1 MSVSGSNKSKE
12 LIKEVDDMVNTMK
25 AAFKENLPRLE
36 WISKE
41 SLSAAES
48 KLEQMVDLIGY
59 PEFVLNSSWVDSI
72 YSGLSITEGRF
83 IECVHLRND
92 LFHNIIF
99 ILTITISTFHIAIQ
113 IPI

>member
-36 WISKE
+36 WISKG

-72 YSGLSITEGRF
+72 YSGLSITEGKS
-83 IECVHLRND
+83 IALLHLRED
-92 LFHNIIF
+92 LFHHIIY
-99 ILTITISTFHIAIQ
+99 IYIYLQ
-113 IPI
+113 